1 MLDRVPRPAV
11 VPPELTRGP
20 FTVAEARR
28 AGLARWH
35 LEGASWRRLGPR
47 MYVWAGLPETPELR
61 LEAARPRLPPTAVF
75 SGLTAAWV
83 HGLDVAACEPIEV
96 TIPKGMGISARS
108 GMVVRRAVLA
118 VGDVVKRRGMRV
130 TSILRTLNDLCV
142 QLSATEAV
150 VVVDMALHAD
160 LVSLADL
167 NALCLAR
174 ARCVG
179 VANLRRVVSLAEPA
193 AESPM
198 ETRLRMVL
206 VLGGLPRPQAQVP
219 LHDSQ
224 GRFLGRPDL
233 YYPDHRLGLEYDGR
247 VHRGS
252 LAEDNRRQNR
262 LLGAGIRLLRF
273 TAGDV
278 LQNPDLVTTQV
289 RTMLASRPIFHS
301 GAGTRGFARDPKP
314 AGAGTRGRQAM
325 RFRTAIIGPV

>member
-1 MLDRVPRPAV
+1 MGRSALLPA
-11 VPPELTRGP
+11 ELMAGP
-20 FTVAEARR
+20 FTLRDALR
-28 AGLARWH
+28 AGLDRWH
-35 LEGASWRRLGPR
+35 LEGANWRRLGPR
-47 MYVWAGLPETPELR
+47 VYVWAGLPDTPELR

-75 SGLTAAWV
+75 SGLTAAWL

-96 TIPKGMGISARS
+96 TIPKSIGVSARS
-108 GMVVRRAVLA
+108 GIVVRRAALSA
-118 VGDVVKRRGMRV
+118 GDVVKRRGMRV
-130 TSILRTLNDLCV
+130 TSILRTLSDLCI

-150 VVVDMALHAD
+150 VVIDMALHAG
-160 LVSLADL
+160 LASLADL
-167 NALCLAR
+167 NALCVAR
-174 ARCVG
+174 AHCVG
-179 VANLRRVVSLAEPA
+179 VANLRRVAGLAEPA

-206 VLGGLPRPQAQVP
+206 VIGGLPRPQAQVP

-233 YYPDHRLGLEYDGR
+233 YYPDHRLGLEYDGAI
-247 VHRGS
+247 HRSS

-278 LQNPDLVTTQV
+278 LRNPDSVATQV
-289 RTMLASRPIFHS
+289 RTMLASRPAFPA

-314 AGAGTRGRQAM
+314 AGAGTRGS
-325 RFRTAIIGPV
+325 